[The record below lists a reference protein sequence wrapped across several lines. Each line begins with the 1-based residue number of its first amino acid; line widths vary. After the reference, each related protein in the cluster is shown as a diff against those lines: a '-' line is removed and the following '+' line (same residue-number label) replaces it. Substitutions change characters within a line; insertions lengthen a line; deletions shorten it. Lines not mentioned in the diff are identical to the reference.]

1 MRRYAEE
8 HINQLNKQIKDNFTN
23 VLTITENMQITRES
37 VSRMV
42 MLDRYAQKDLQLKTL
57 TIGDL
62 IVAKIKP
69 DPKFPTM
76 GIGFVKSV
84 DNNNKT
90 VSVEVEEEYR
100 GQISPDLKP
109 NENGEITLSFGD
121 ISKPLEIF
129 YEQIAGR
136 VGGALAKSE
145 KEKEIWTKKFSGQIA
160 DGNIVPAGRVLYGAG
175 SDSKVT
181 YFNCYVMPMPK
192 DSREGIAE
200 HRKEVMEIMSRGGG
214 VGTNGSTLRP
224 KDTVALSVGGKS
236 SGAVS
241 WLNDLASLT
250 DLVQQGGSRRGAQMI
265 MMGSWHP
272 DILEFIISKMQK
284 PSVLKYISENFKDS
298 RIKQLANDKLKFRP
312 LSAERKQIL
321 EAVANAGDSVDGKV
335 LKIAQDKLQA
345 GGEYEIHHPEFLT
358 GANISVAI
366 TDDFMTA
373 VKNDTDYELRF
384 PDIEGMTKEEKKFY
398 DEKWHEI
405 GDVNEWADMGYPVK
419 VYRTIKAKELWDL
432 INFCATYSAEPG
444 VFFLDVANKMT
455 NAKSYDQKVVCT
467 NPCGEQPLAPY
478 SVCNLAAI
486 NLSNFISHDTEGKI
500 NWEKLDETV
509 ATMARMQDNVIDET
523 PYFLKAN
530 ENQAKG
536 ERRVGMGVMGLHDFL
551 IWAGL
556 KYGSDQANDL
566 VDKLFERIARVAYIT
581 SAKIGS
587 EKGHFPFLKD
597 VNKLLET
604 GFVKKLPED
613 VKEEIKKAGG
623 MRNSHMLTIA
633 PTGSTGTMM
642 GVSTGL
648 EPYFAFKY
656 FRSGRL
662 GKFMEVD
669 QQIVAEWKAAFN
681 HPEGQPLPDFFVAAM
696 EISPEAHTDVQA
708 VIQRWVDSSISKTV
722 NAPKGYS
729 VKQVEKIYTRLYDKG
744 AKGGTVYVDGSRDS
758 QVLSLTNDEN
768 ESDIKVEK
776 VDNLQTETSAL
787 EIKRINKKHD
797 DIPGIKQDK
806 NLGTKPGDTCP
817 VCKEGTVED
826 LGGCNS
832 CTNCGAQLKCGL

>member
-1 MRRYAEE
+1 MRYTKE
-8 HINQLNKQIKDNFTN
+8 HIKQLNEQIRTHFPRVTPINDSM
-23 VLTITENMQITRES
+23 VMERES

-42 MLDRYAQKDLQLKTL
+42 MIDRYAQKDLKLISLAK
-57 TIGDL
+57 GDL
-62 IVAKIKP
+62 VIAKIKP
-69 DPKFPTM
+69 DPKFPTL
-76 GIGFVKSV
+76 GTGFVQEINQK
-84 DNNNKT
+84 NKT
-90 VSVEVEEEYR
+90 VTIKVEEEYIT
-100 GQISPDLKP
+100 QISEELNPTND
-109 NENGEITLSFGD
+109 GIITVPMGT
-121 ISKPLEIF
+121 INKPLEIF
-129 YEQIAGR
+129 YEQIASR
-136 VGGALAKSE
+136 VGSALAKSE
-145 KEKEIWTKKFSGQIA
+145 NDQAWGTRFSNEIKE
-160 DGNIVPAGRVLYGAG
+160 GNVVPAGRVLYGAG

-224 KDTVALSVGGKS
+224 KDAVAISVGGKS
-236 SGAVS
+236 SGSVS

-265 MMGSWHP
+265 MLASWHP

-284 PSVLKYISENFKDS
+284 PSVLNF
-298 RIKQLANDKLKFRP
+298 IKEKFTNPMIKELAANKLKFRP
-312 LSAERKQIL
+312 LSEERKQIL
-321 EAVANAGDSVDGKV
+321 EAVVECSKSVKPEV
-335 LKIAQDKLQA
+335 LKNAQAKLNA
-345 GGEYEIHHPEFLT
+345 GGEYEVVWPEFLT

-366 TDDFMTA
+366 SDDFMAA
-373 VKNDTDYELRF
+373 VKNDEEYNLRF
-384 PDIEGMTKEEKKFY
+384 PDLESLTKEQKEFY
-398 DEKWHEI
+398 DEHWHEI
-405 GDVNEWADMGYPVK
+405 GDVNEWEKMGYPIK
-419 VYRTIKAKELWDL
+419 IYNTIRAKELWDL

-455 NAKSYDQKVVCT
+455 NATSYDQKVVCT

-486 NLSNFISHDTEGKI
+486 NLANFITHDKNGEI
-500 NWEKLDETV
+500 LWEKLDKTV

-523 PYFLKAN
+523 PYFLAAN
-530 ENQAKG
+530 EKQAKG

-556 KYGSDQANDL
+556 RYGSKEGNKL
-566 VDKLFERIARVAYIT
+566 VDKLFERIAKVAYKT
-581 SAKIGS
+581 SAKLAD
-587 EKGHFPFLKD
+587 EKGVFPFLKD
-597 VNKLLET
+597 VEKLLNT
-604 GFVKKLPED
+604 GFVKKMPED
-613 VKEEIKKAGG
+613 VREQIRKSGG

-656 FRSGRL
+656 YRSGRL

-669 QQIVAEWKAAFN
+669 QQIVAEWKKVFN
-681 HPEGQPLPDFFVAAM
+681 HPEGQKLPDIFVSAM
-696 EISPEAHTDVQA
+696 ELSPEAHADVQA
-708 VIQRWVDSSISKTV
+708 IIQRWVDSSISKTV
-722 NAPKGYS
+722 NAPKGYT

-758 QVLSLTNDEN
+758 QVLSLTNDDDNSETQN
-768 ESDIKVEK
+768 VEEIKI
-776 VDNLQTETSAL
+776 LQTETSQR
-787 EIKRINKKHD
+787 EVEKINENHA
-797 DIPGIKQDK
+797 DIPGIKLDK

>member
-1 MRRYAEE
+1 MRYTKE
-8 HINQLNKQIKDNFTN
+8 HINQLNEQLRKNFPNIKPIDDSM
-23 VLTITENMQITRES
+23 VMERES

-42 MLDRYAQKDLQLKTL
+42 MLDRYAQKDLKL
-57 TIGDL
+57 TSLSEGDL
-62 IVAKIKP
+62 VIAKIKL
-69 DPKFPTM
+69 DPKFPTL
-76 GIGFVKSV
+76 GTGFVQSINHKT
-84 DNNNKT
+84 KT
-90 VSVEVEEEYR
+90 VTLKIEEEYI
-100 GQISPDLKP
+100 GQISDELKP
-109 NENGEITLSFGD
+109 TQDGVITVSMGS
-121 ISKPLEIF
+121 INKPLEIF
-129 YEQIAGR
+129 YEQIANR
-136 VGGALAKSE
+136 VGSALAKSE
-145 KEKEIWTKKFSGQIA
+145 KDQSWSQAFSKEIG

-175 SDSKVT
+175 SNSKVT
-181 YFNCYVMPMPK
+181 YFNCYVMPMPR
-192 DSREGIAE
+192 DSREGISE

-224 KDTVALSVGGKS
+224 KDAVAISVGGKS
-236 SGAVS
+236 SGSVS

-265 MMGSWHP
+265 MLGSWHP

-284 PSVLKYISENFKDS
+284 PSVLNF
-298 RIKQLANDKLKFRP
+298 IKEKFSNPMIKELAANKLKFRP
-312 LSAERKQIL
+312 LSDERRQIL
-321 EAVANAGDSVDGKV
+321 EAVVDCSKSVKPEV
-335 LKIAQDKLQA
+335 LKHAKQKLTA
-345 GGEYEIHHPEFLT
+345 GGEYEVVWPEFLT

-366 TDDFMTA
+366 SDDFMTA
-373 VKNDTDYELRF
+373 VKNDENYNLRF
-384 PDIEGMTKEEKKFY
+384 PDLENLTKEQKDFY
-398 DEKWHEI
+398 DEHWHEI
-405 GDVNEWADMGYPVK
+405 GDVNEWEKMGYPVK
-419 VYRTIKAKELWDL
+419 IYNTIKAKELWDL

-455 NAKSYDQKVVCT
+455 NATSYDQKVVCT

-486 NLSNFISHDTEGKI
+486 NLANFITHDTEGNI
-500 NWEKLDETV
+500 LWEKLDATV
-509 ATMARMQDNVIDET
+509 ARMARMQDNVIDET
-523 PYFLKAN
+523 PYFLEAN
-530 ENQAKG
+530 ERQAKG

-556 KYGSDQANDL
+556 RYGSDEGNQL
-566 VDKLFERIARVAYIT
+566 VDKLFERIARVAYTT
-581 SAKIGS
+581 SAKLAE
-587 EKGHFPFLKD
+587 EKGSFPFLKD
-597 VNKLLET
+597 VEKLMNT

-613 VKEEIKKAGG
+613 VREQIRKSGG

-681 HPEGQPLPDFFVAAM
+681 HPEGQPLPDIFVSAM
-696 EISPEAHTDVQA
+696 ELSPEAHADVQA
-708 VIQRWVDSSISKTV
+708 IIQRWVDSSISKTV
-722 NAPKGYS
+722 NAPKGYT
-729 VKQVEKIYTRLYDKG
+729 VKQVEKIYTRLYEKG

-758 QVLSLTNDEN
+758 QVLSLTNTDTEEAQN
-768 ESDIKVEK
+768 AEEI
-776 VDNLQTETSAL
+776 NALQTETSQL
-787 EIKRINKKHD
+787 NVESIKEKHA
-797 DIPGIKQDK
+797 DIPGNKLGK